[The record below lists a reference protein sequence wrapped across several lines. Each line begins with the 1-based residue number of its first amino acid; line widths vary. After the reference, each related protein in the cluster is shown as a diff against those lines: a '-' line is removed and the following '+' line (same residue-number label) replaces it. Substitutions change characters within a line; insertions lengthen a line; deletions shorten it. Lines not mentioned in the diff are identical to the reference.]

1 MWFWLSAEAERTPGL
16 GIIGGRRSRFFS
28 QPSARQAVT
37 LAIDRSS
44 EGLRRFLP
52 PDYVVDESQAF
63 EPARASQLASGT
75 GVESIIAMTGESFAR
90 LTREISAMIRNNT
103 GVTVEIRAV
112 PDAQLI
118 DRLTSDEAA
127 GDPADFVVGDDALA
141 RQLTQL
147 GFTNTQ
153 LIRI

>member
-1 MWFWLSAEAERTPGL
+1 
-16 GIIGGRRSRFFS
+16 
-28 QPSARQAVT
+28 
-37 LAIDRSS
+37 
-44 EGLRRFLP
+44 
-52 PDYVVDESQAF
+52 
-63 EPARASQLASGT
+63 
-75 GVESIIAMTGESFAR
+75 
-90 LTREISAMIRNNT
+90 MIRNNA
-103 GVTVEIRAV
+103 GVRVEIRAV

-127 GDPADFVVGDDALA
+127 GDPPDFVVGDDALA